1 MKTLNL
7 LLIKLGKRA
16 WFQVLIVLELTAAL
30 TLFMMVIG
38 KVEYYAQP
46 KKALDPAKLKN
57 CFVYSH
63 MDDAEFITT
72 DNEFVQN
79 MQKTLDKHPEVLRY
93 GTTYQGDTG
102 FKVED
107 VKEKIAEVV
116 PMNLWK
122 DEYVYLW
129 HATYDEVVVKNLRL
143 PLSAGKQLTEA
154 DTPEGVIPAI
164 FRYEFSDALTIGDI
178 YEVNYRWFPS
188 GGEQVSYGED
198 GLISGATTEGKEMTI
213 KIQVCG
219 FLQKKNYFF
228 DMSSTRNAPVT
239 TFIFRNDFTQDM
251 ILLRTPDNPLG
262 PLSIRTQF
270 SGQMIEM
277 KPGETKAMERI
288 MVDLADQGTVQ
299 TFDQLVEN
307 TQKVFISE
315 ARQPFLAF
323 LICSAITITSVA
335 GLNVLLGL
343 SQKREYGVFYI
354 CGSTWRKCV
363 WLDVLRSAILL
374 AVPIVMASLIVQ
386 KTIELDE
393 FVLLTPAVYIISVL
407 LVVGIYLVSTLGFQ
421 LKMLKTKPVDCIR
434 EAE

>member
-46 KKALDPAKLKN
+46 QKALDPAKLKN

-72 DNEFVQN
+72 DNEFVQK

-102 FKVED
+102 FKIED
-107 VKEKIAEVV
+107 VKDKIADVI
-116 PMNLWK
+116 PNNLWK

-129 HATYDEVVVKNLRL
+129 HATYDEVVAKNLRL

-239 TFIFRNDFTQDM
+239 TFIFRNDFAQDM

-277 KPGETKAMERI
+277 KPGETQAMERI

-299 TFDQLVEN
+299 TFDQMVEN

-323 LICSAITITSVA
+323 LICLAITIASVA

-393 FVLLTPAVYIISVL
+393 FVLLTPAVYIISVF

>member
-57 CFVYSH
+57 CLMYSH
-63 MDDAEFITT
+63 MDETWLFST
-72 DNEFVQN
+72 DNVLVN
-79 MQKTLDKHPEVLRY
+79 KMQKVLNACPEVLRY
-93 GTTYQGDTG
+93 GTTYSSNTG
-102 FKVED
+102 FKIAD
-107 VKEKIAEVV
+107 VKGKLEEVI
-116 PMNLWK
+116 PTNLWE
-122 DEYVYLW
+122 DDYVYLFTT
-129 HATYDEVVVKNLRL
+129 TYDEAVAKNLRL
-143 PLSAGKQLTEA
+143 PLSSGKQLTEA
-154 DTPEGVIPAI
+154 DTPEDVIPAV
-164 FRYEFSDALTIGDI
+164 FQYEFSDALQFGDV
-178 YEVNYRWFPS
+178 YEVKYLWFPS
-188 GGEQVSYGED
+188 GEEEVTYGED
-198 GLISGATTEGKEMTI
+198 GMIDSTKTYAEEMTI
-213 KIQVCG
+213 RIQVCG
-219 FLQKKNYFF
+219 FLQKENYFF
-228 DMSSTRNAPVT
+228 DLSSASGAVPT
-239 TFIFRNDFTQDM
+239 TFLFRNDYPGNM

-277 KPGETKAMERI
+277 KPGAEKAMERI

-323 LICSAITITSVA
+323 LICLAITIASVA

-393 FVLLTPAVYIISVL
+393 FVLLTPAVYIISVF

>member
-7 LLIKLGKRA
+7 LLMKLGKRA

-30 TLFMMVIG
+30 TLFMMVLG

-57 CFVYSH
+57 CFIYSH
-63 MDDAEFITT
+63 MDEAWLLST
-72 DNEFVQN
+72 DNVLVHK
-79 MQKTLDKHPEVLRY
+79 MQKVLNACPEVLRY
-93 GTTYQGDTG
+93 GTTYSSDTG
-102 FKVED
+102 FKIAD
-107 VKEKIAEVV
+107 VKGKLEEVI
-116 PMNLWK
+116 PTNLWE
-122 DEYVYLW
+122 DDYVYLFTT
-129 HATYDEVVVKNLRL
+129 TYDEAVAKNLRL
-143 PLSAGKQLTEA
+143 PLSSGKQLTEA
-154 DTPEGVIPAI
+154 DTPEDVIPAV
-164 FRYEFSDALTIGDI
+164 FRYEFSDALQIGDV
-178 YEVNYRWFPS
+178 YEVKYLWFPS
-188 GGEQVSYGED
+188 GEEEVTYGED
-198 GLISGATTEGKEMTI
+198 GMINSTTTHAKEMTI

-219 FLQKKNYFF
+219 FLQKENYFF
-228 DMSSTRNAPVT
+228 DLLSASSAVPT
-239 TFIFRNDFTQDM
+239 TFIFRNDFTRDM

-277 KPGETKAMERI
+277 KPGAEKAMERI
-288 MVDLADQGTVQ
+288 MVDLADQGAVQ

-307 TQKVFISE
+307 TQKVFIAE

-323 LICSAITITSVA
+323 LICLAVTIASVA
-335 GLNVLLGL
+335 GLNVLLET
-343 SQKREYGVFYI
+343 SQKREYGIFYI
-354 CGSTWRKCV
+354 CGSTWRSCV

-374 AVPIVMASLIVQ
+374 AIPIVMALLVVQ

-393 FVLLTPAVYIISVL
+393 FVLLTPAVYIVSVL
-407 LVVGIYLVSTLGFQ
+407 LVVGIYLISTLGFQ